1 MVKSLKR
8 IRIIDND
15 LSASGSGFSVSFKSV
30 LSIQDS
36 RRIETAF
43 SRGKSRVDVSLVE
56 DRAGGQGG
64 GRRSSLRTDR
74 ELEPAHLQ
82 LTGDVL
88 ARATG

>member
-1 MVKSLKR
+1 MVKPLKR
-8 IRIIDND
+8 IKIIDN
-15 LSASGSGFSVSFKSV
+15 LSASGNGFSVSFKSV

-64 GRRSSLRTDR
+64 GRRSSLRTD
-74 ELEPAHLQ
+74 
-82 LTGDVL
+82 
-88 ARATG
+88 